1 MPWSLLATWCWYTIA
16 VLVACEAFTELV
28 TGTSLATRQPL
39 TRHREVLAGAIVL
52 VTPLWL
58 VLWWERGWYRYWT
71 SPAAAS
77 AAGVLVLLHVWA
89 LLRRVR
95 QRGRASGSACLHGSE
110 TARSA

>member
-1 MPWSLLATWCWYTIA
+1 MPWSLLASWFWYTIA

-28 TGTSLATRQPL
+28 TGTFLATRQSL
-39 TRHREVLAGAIVL
+39 TRRRKVLAGAIVL

-58 VLWWERGWYRYWT
+58 VLWWERGWYQYWAN
-71 SPAAAS
+71 PVGAS
-77 AAGVLVLLHVWA
+77 TAGLLVLVHGWA

-95 QRGRASGSACLHGSE
+95 QRGRASRSGCLQGSE